1 PTSSWGRWSGSPSW
15 WRSSSASAGRSPARR
30 YSPWPSATRRPASWG
45 STSIA
50 RSPRPTPCRPFS
62 PASPACSWR
71 RSSTSRPRWARRSAS
86 RRSPSRS
93 SAAWKVRA
101 ASSWLASCTG
111 SSRRSWPDISGRASA
126 RSSASV
132 SSSSSCCCGR
142 GAAPARRRYGAGNV
156 TGAGRL
162 VVALGLVA
170 AAGVPLATSN
180 TYYLFIAMLIG
191 ISIVVTTGLN
201 ILAGASGQVSLGQAG
216 FYALGAYASAI
227 ITTRLGLGFWI
238 GLPAAIVLG
247 AAVGVVL
254 ALASLRVSGP
264 YLAMVTIAF
273 GIIVEH
279 GLIEWDALTKGF
291 GGIASIPRPRLG
303 ALELTLP
310 FYYYVVALTV
320 VVSLLFGGLGR
331 VTGPLVGSMV
341 LIVLPELL
349 HRFSDY
355 RLVMYGV
362 LLLGSIYFLP
372 QGVVGALSTWR
383 RSRTPYDRR
392 AEGGP
397 FVPPQ
402 TPLFAR

>member
-1 PTSSWGRWSGSPSW
+1 
-15 WRSSSASAGRSPARR
+15 
-30 YSPWPSATRRPASWG
+30 
-45 STSIA
+45 
-50 RSPRPTPCRPFS
+50 
-62 PASPACSWR
+62 
-71 RSSTSRPRWARRSAS
+71 
-86 RRSPSRS
+86 
-93 SAAWKVRA
+93 
-101 ASSWLASCTG
+101 
-111 SSRRSWPDISGRASA
+111 
-126 RSSASV
+126 
-132 SSSSSCCCGR
+132 
-142 GAAPARRRYGAGNV
+142 V

-279 GLIEWDALTKGF
+279 GLIEWDALTRGF

-320 VVSLLFGGLGR
+320 VVSLLLARNLERSAWGRALVAVRDSEIAAEAVGLNPYWVRTVAFTLSAAFAGAGGCLYAHLAGFVSPDSFTMQTSILFLLIVLFGGLGR

-372 QGVVGALSTWR
+372 QGVVGALA
-383 RSRTPYDRR
+383 SRALKNHR
-392 AEGGP
+392 AQIDEAQSRIAQKGESEGGRR
-397 FVPPQ
+397 VPPQ
-402 TPLFAR
+402 HDDHRVFEIAAK